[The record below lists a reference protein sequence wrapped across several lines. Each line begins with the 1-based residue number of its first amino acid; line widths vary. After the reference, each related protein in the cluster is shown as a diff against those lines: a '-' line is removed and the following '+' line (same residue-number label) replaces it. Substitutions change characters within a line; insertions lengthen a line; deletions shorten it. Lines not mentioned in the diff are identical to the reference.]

1 MRKAA
6 CILLLILLYLLFT
19 AKSCD
24 NEEQSDAARDEA
36 RAKASQDSIA
46 AVFESDTLSE
56 EALSAFEETAGLKI
70 YDLAEYLKI
79 LADSNTE
86 EGFKVKVEGMIRE
99 MFLPENGNM
108 NYSNAGIKKLN
119 LQTGVVIDSVN
130 IQKSLQPVNDSLYSG
145 QLQCFLRR
153 SHPLNHDERSLK
165 VENRVIEIFVAKRE
179 KNFGNN
185 TLKVWTVL
193 LGEIK

>member
-6 CILLLILLYLLFT
+6 YISAMILLYLLFS

-24 NEEQSDAARDEA
+24 NQEQADTVRDEA

-56 EALSAFEETAGLKI
+56 EALRAFEKSAGLKI
-70 YDLAEYLKI
+70 YDLSEYLQI
-79 LADSNTE
+79 LADSTME
-86 EGFKVKVEGMIRE
+86 TGFKVKVEAMIRE

-108 NYSNAGIKKLN
+108 NYATAAIKKLN
-119 LQTGVVIDSVN
+119 MQTGVEIDSVK
-130 IQKSLQPVNDSLYSG
+130 IQKPLQPVNDSLYSG
-145 QLQCFLRR
+145 QLRFSIHSENPRPTDKMARTGEKQ
-153 SHPLNHDERSLK
+153 
-165 VENRVIEIFVAKRE
+165 VEILVSKRE
-179 KNFGNN
+179 KKFGNN
-185 TLKVWTVL
+185 RLKVWTVL